1 MKQRVWVALAASLAC
16 VAAGSAVWRDRDG
29 VQTAA
34 VSSDVRPGRAVVHGP
49 SVKDGARVAVDMPV
63 RGPGAAASGAGAA
76 LPLLALTGS
85 EPPRREGVFTFYPVR
100 IDEKQARA
108 AMKSGGHLS
117 IPTPDGSHM
126 DLAFEHSVDHGDGN
140 WSWVGKPDGVD
151 GTQRAVITFGPDATV
166 ATLPDSDGRQLKLA
180 TQGGQT
186 FLVSAPLSS
195 LHVGVNPLGDGIRP
209 VLPGGTVGALDAADQ
224 PAANDAL
231 SKAGASSPDGS
242 TTVDVLAIY
251 SSGFR
256 KAKGSASAAVTTLTN
271 RFDVANQVLRN
282 SQVNA
287 SFRMVRAQEAQ
298 APDDTDN
305 TQMLESIRAGTPW
318 IQTMRDQSG
327 ADLVTFVREYD
338 AANNSCGVAYI
349 PPGDYAH
356 DGDLMYSVVS
366 DGSLPT
372 GYYCEATT
380 LAHELAHNLGAQHNH
395 EQDATGGLFPYS
407 YGYRNFSAKFYD
419 VMAYGPDA
427 NERFWTYSNPS
438 VTLCKGLPCGVTDY
452 ADVARTLRYTMP
464 IAAGFR
470 PTRVLSRP

>member
-1 MKQRVWVALAASLAC
+1 MKQRGWVALAASLAC
-16 VAAGSAVWRDRDG
+16 VAAGSAVWRDRDR
-29 VQTAA
+29 VQAPAVAA
-34 VSSDVRPGRAVVHGP
+34 DAGSGP
-49 SVKDGARVAVDMPV
+49 SVAGPDAPDGARISVDKAVHG
-63 RGPGAAASGAGAA
+63 RGATSSAGDAA

-85 EPPRREGVFTFYPVR
+85 EPPRREGVFTWYPVR
-100 IDEKQARA
+100 IDEKRARA
-108 AMKSGGHLS
+108 AMTSGGRLS
-117 IPTPDGSHM
+117 IPTPGGSRM
-126 DLAFEHSVDHGDGN
+126 SLAFEHAVDHGDGN

-151 GTQRAVITFGPDATV
+151 DTQRAVITFGPDATV
-166 ATLPDSDGRQLKLA
+166 ATLPDSEGRRLTLT

-209 VLPGGTVGALDAADQ
+209 VQPVGTVGALDAADQ
-224 PAANDAL
+224 PLANAVDTA
-231 SKAGASSPDGS
+231 KAGAGGA
-242 TTVDVLAIY
+242 TTVDVLAVY

-256 KAKGSASAAVTTLTN
+256 KAKGSASAAVTALTN

-305 TQMLESIRAGTPW
+305 TQMLESIRTGTPW

-338 AANNSCGVAYI
+338 AANNGCGVAYI
-349 PPGDYAH
+349 PPGDYAN
-356 DGDLMYSVVS
+356 DAGLMYSVVS

-407 YGYRNFSAKFYD
+407 YGYRNFAAQFYD

-427 NERFWTYSNPS
+427 NERIWTYSNPS
-438 VTLCKGLPCGVTDY
+438 VTLCKGLPCGVVDY

-470 PTRVLSRP
+470 ATKVPAKP